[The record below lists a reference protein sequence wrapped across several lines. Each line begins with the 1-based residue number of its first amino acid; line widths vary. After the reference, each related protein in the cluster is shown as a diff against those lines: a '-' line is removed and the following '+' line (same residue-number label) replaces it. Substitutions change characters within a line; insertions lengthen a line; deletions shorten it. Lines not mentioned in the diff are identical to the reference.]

1 MATGKGKVPDGR
13 SCVVNSH
20 VRFDEEGA
28 SATTPRQLCKTQHKV
43 AVLAS
48 MALAWVFVF
57 PACADTCR
65 ILDDVKAS
73 VKSGWKKLEKYSDKI
88 AALREERK
96 SLPDSS
102 SWTKLWCD
110 TNKSDQDAKIRK
122 QLGRVRELLLSTN
135 AQKILEDV
143 DDIDEGIASIEED
156 IREAQKDRQL
166 ADEGDK
172 DSYTK
177 KLDELAE
184 KKVAL
189 QKRRREEAAKVCAE
203 LKALGLNVGGKA
215 AEECL
220 FTANLGD
227 IIDGVIVSKNVAVV
241 VENLRELMMVGD
253 VTASRR
259 YYGMYLVLVDV
270 QIACFEDY
278 LEKSRGGTWRGKL
291 ERMREDAIALR
302 DRAQAALA
310 TESFLPGQDAHLV
323 QSTRQNEATLKA
335 IDAYLKVLDSHEV
348 VISEKLATARKVR
361 EVIAISYET
370 LNLAGDFIQFAKS
383 SQNLFNS
390 LEQLTLPPIEL
401 FNDAAI
407 QQEFLEIT
415 KKLKED

>member
-1 MATGKGKVPDGR
+1 MKKQSR
-13 SCVVNSH
+13 I
-20 VRFDEEGA
+20 
-28 SATTPRQLCKTQHKV
+28 
-43 AVLAS
+43 VLVAS
-48 MALAWVFVF
+48 MALALVFAY
-57 PACADTCR
+57 PTRADTCK

-88 AALREERK
+88 AELREERK
-96 SLPDSS
+96 SLPETS

-135 AQKILEDV
+135 AQKILEEVDGLDEDIADV
-143 DDIDEGIASIEED
+143 EED
-156 IREAQKDRQL
+156 IRKAQAERQL

-172 DSYTK
+172 ADLAK
-177 KLDELAE
+177 KIDTLFG
-184 KKVAL
+184 KKSAL

-203 LKALGLNVGGKA
+203 LKALGLNVGGNA
-215 AEECL
+215 AAECL

-241 VENLRELMMVGD
+241 VENLRELMLVGD

-278 LEKSRGGTWRGKL
+278 LEKSRGGIWRGKL
-291 ERMREDAIALR
+291 ERMREEAIALR
-302 DRAQAALA
+302 ERAQAALA
-310 TESFLPGQDAHLV
+310 TESFLPGQDAHLA
-323 QSTRQNEATLKA
+323 QSTRQNTATLKA
-335 IDAYLKVLDSHEV
+335 IDAYLKVLDSHEA
-348 VISEKLATARKVR
+348 VIAEKLATARKVR

-383 SQNLFNS
+383 NQDLFKS

-407 QQEFLEIT
+407 QQEFIEIT

>member
-1 MATGKGKVPDGR
+1 MKKAIVLCMTFAFA
-13 SCVVNSH
+13 VV
-20 VRFDEEGA
+20 G
-28 SATTPRQLCKTQHKV
+28 V
-43 AVLAS
+43 AH
-48 MALAWVFVF
+48 
-57 PACADTCR
+57 ADTCK
-65 ILDDVKAS
+65 IVEDVKAS
-73 VKSGWKKLEKYSDKI
+73 VKSGWKKLEKFSDKI
-88 AALREERK
+88 AELREARK
-96 SLPDSS
+96 ELPDSS
-102 SWTKLWCD
+102 SWKYLWCD
-110 TNKSDQDAKIRK
+110 TNKSDQDKKIRA

-143 DDIDEGIASIEED
+143 DDIDEDIASIEEN

-172 DSYTK
+172 EGYTK
-177 KLDELAE
+177 KLDELAG
-184 KKVAL
+184 KKAAL
-189 QKRRREEAAKVCAE
+189 QKRRREEAAKVRAE
-203 LKALGLNVGGKA
+203 LKALGLDIGGKA

-227 IIDGVIVSKNVAVV
+227 IIDGVIVSKSVAAV

-270 QIACFEDY
+270 QIVCFEDY

-302 DRAQAALA
+302 DRAQGVLA
-310 TESFLPGQDAHLV
+310 SESYLPGQNAHLA
-323 QSTRQNEATLKA
+323 QSIRQNEATLKA
-335 IDAYLKVLDSHEV
+335 ITAYLQVLDSHEA
-348 VISEKLATARKVR
+348 VIAEKLATAQKVR

-383 SQNLFNS
+383 SQDLFNS

-407 QQEFLEIT
+407 QQEFNEIT
-415 KKLKED
+415 KKLKEE

>member
-1 MATGKGKVPDGR
+1 MKAQNKV
-13 SCVVNSH
+13 V
-20 VRFDEEGA
+20 
-28 SATTPRQLCKTQHKV
+28 
-43 AVLAS
+43 VLAS
-48 MALAWVFVF
+48 MVLALVSAYSTY
-57 PACADTCR
+57 ADTCK
-65 ILDDVKAS
+65 ILDDLKAS

-88 AALREERK
+88 AELREERK
-96 SLPDSS
+96 SLPETS

-135 AQKILEDV
+135 AQKILEEVDV
-143 DDIDEGIASIEED
+143 LDEDIAEVEED
-156 IREAQKDRQL
+156 IRKAQAERQL

-172 DSYTK
+172 ADYTK
-177 KLDELAE
+177 KIDTLFG
-184 KKVAL
+184 KKSAL

-203 LKALGLNVGGKA
+203 LKALGLNVGGNA
-215 AEECL
+215 AAECL

-241 VENLRELMMVGD
+241 VENLRELMLVGD

-278 LEKSRGGTWRGKL
+278 LEKSRGGIWRGKL

-302 DRAQAALA
+302 ERAQAALA
-310 TESFLPGQDAHLV
+310 TESFLPGQDAHLA
-323 QSTRQNEATLKA
+323 QSTRQNTATLKA
-335 IDAYLKVLDSHEV
+335 IDAYLKVLDSHEA
-348 VISEKLATARKVR
+348 VIAEKLATARKVR

-383 SQNLFNS
+383 NQDLFKS

-407 QQEFLEIT
+407 QQEFIEIT

>member
-1 MATGKGKVPDGR
+1 M
-13 SCVVNSH
+13 
-20 VRFDEEGA
+20 
-28 SATTPRQLCKTQHKV
+28 KTQNQV
-43 AVLAS
+43 SLSASLA
-48 MALAWVFVF
+48 LVFAF
-57 PACADTCR
+57 AHPACADACK
-65 ILDDVKAS
+65 IVDDVKAS
-73 VKSGWKKLEKYSDKI
+73 VKSGWNKLEKCSDKI
-88 AALREERK
+88 AELRKERRN
-96 SLPDSS
+96 LPDLS

-110 TNKSDQDAKIRK
+110 TTKSDQDAKIRR
-122 QLGRVRELLLSTN
+122 QLERMRELLLSTT
-135 AQKILEDV
+135 ARKILEEV
-143 DDIDEGIASIEED
+143 DDIDEDIAATEED

-172 DSYTK
+172 GDYTR
-177 KLDELAE
+177 KLDELAR
-184 KKVAL
+184 KKAAL
-189 QKRRREEAAKVCAE
+189 QRRRREEAAKVCAE

-227 IIDGVIVSKNVAVV
+227 IIDGVIVAKNVSVV
-241 VENLRELMMVGD
+241 VENLRQLMMVGD

-302 DRAQAALA
+302 ERAKVVLA
-310 TESFLPGQDAHLV
+310 SERYLPGQDAHLA

-335 IDAYLKVLDSHEV
+335 IDAYLKVLDSHEA
-348 VISEKLATARKVR
+348 VIAEKLATAQKVR

-370 LNLAGDFIQFAKS
+370 LNLAGDFIKFAKS
-383 SQNLFNS
+383 SQDLFNS

-407 QQEFLEIT
+407 QQEFMEIT

>member
-1 MATGKGKVPDGR
+1 MNARNKII
-13 SCVVNSH
+13 
-20 VRFDEEGA
+20 
-28 SATTPRQLCKTQHKV
+28 L
-43 AVLAS
+43 LAGL
-48 MALAWVFVF
+48 ALAFAF
-57 PACADTCR
+57 GHPACADTSK
-65 ILDDVKAS
+65 IVDDIKAS
-73 VKSGWKKLEKYSDKI
+73 VKSGWKNLEKCSAKI
-88 AALREERK
+88 AELREERK
-96 SLPDSS
+96 RLPDSS
-102 SWTKLWCD
+102 SWKKFWCD

-122 QLGRVRELLLSTN
+122 QLERMRELLLSTN
-135 AQKILEDV
+135 ARKILEDV
-143 DDIDEGIASIEED
+143 DDLDEDIADIEED
-156 IREAQKDRQL
+156 IREIQTERQL
-166 ADEGDK
+166 ADDADK
-172 DSYTK
+172 DDYTK
-177 KLDELAE
+177 KLDKLFS
-184 KKVAL
+184 KKTAL
-189 QKRRREEAAKVCAE
+189 QKRRREEAAKVRAE
-203 LKALGLNVGGKA
+203 LRALGLDIGGKA

-241 VENLRELMMVGD
+241 VENLRGLMMVGD

-302 DRAQAALA
+302 DRAQAVIA
-310 TESFLPGQDAHLV
+310 TEGYLPGQAAHLA

-335 IDAYLKVLDSHEV
+335 IDAYLKVLDSHEE
-348 VISEKLATARKVR
+348 VIAKKLSTARKVR

-383 SQNLFNS
+383 SQDLFNS

-407 QQEFLEIT
+407 QQEFIEIT

>member
-1 MATGKGKVPDGR
+1 MMVVDSFKVR
-13 SCVVNSH
+13 RCM
-20 VRFDEEGA
+20 
-28 SATTPRQLCKTQHKV
+28 KTQNKV

-48 MALAWVFVF
+48 MVLAWVFVF
-57 PACADTCR
+57 PTCADTSR

-73 VKSGWKKLEKYSDKI
+73 VKSGWKKLERYSDKI
-88 AALREERK
+88 AELREERK

-135 AQKILEDV
+135 AQKLLEEV
-143 DDIDEGIASIEED
+143 DDIDEDIAAIEED

-172 DSYTK
+172 DGYTRK
-177 KLDELAE
+177 IDELAG
-184 KKVAL
+184 KKAAL

-278 LEKSRGGTWRGKL
+278 LEKSRGGTWRGRL
-291 ERMREDAIALR
+291 NRMREDAIALR
-302 DRAQAALA
+302 ERAKAVIASQNY
-310 TESFLPGQDAHLV
+310 LPGQDASLL
-323 QSTRQNEATLKA
+323 QSSRQNEATLKA
-335 IDAYLKVLDSHEV
+335 IDAYLKVLDSHEA
-348 VISEKLATARKVR
+348 VIAEKLATARKVR

-415 KKLKED
+415 KKLK

>member
-1 MATGKGKVPDGR
+1 MKTQNELVLLAGLALA
-13 SCVVNSH
+13 
-20 VRFDEEGA
+20 FA
-28 SATTPRQLCKTQHKV
+28 SAR
-43 AVLAS
+43 
-48 MALAWVFVF
+48 
-57 PACADTCR
+57 PACADTCK
-65 ILDDVKAS
+65 IVDDVKAS

-88 AALREERK
+88 AELREERK
-96 SLPDSS
+96 SLPATS

-122 QLGRVRELLLSTN
+122 QLGRVRELLLSTS

-143 DDIDEGIASIEED
+143 DDIDEDIASIEEK

-172 DSYTK
+172 DGYTK
-177 KLDELAE
+177 KLDELAG
-184 KKVAL
+184 KKAAL
-189 QKRRREEAAKVCAE
+189 QKRRREAAATVCAE

-241 VENLRELMMVGD
+241 VENLRELMLVGD

-278 LEKSRGGTWRGKL
+278 LAKSRGGTWRGKL

-302 DRAQAALA
+302 DRAQEVLA
-310 TESFLPGQDAHLV
+310 SSNYLPGQDAHLA

-335 IDAYLKVLDSHEV
+335 IDAYLKVLDSHEA
-348 VISEKLATARKVR
+348 VIAEKLATAQKVR

-370 LNLAGDFIQFAKS
+370 LNLAGDFIQFAKT
-383 SQNLFNS
+383 SQDLFNS

-407 QQEFLEIT
+407 QQEFVEIT
-415 KKLKED
+415 KKLKAE

>member
-1 MATGKGKVPDGR
+1 MKTALALCMILAFAVA
-13 SCVVNSH
+13 
-20 VRFDEEGA
+20 GA
-28 SATTPRQLCKTQHKV
+28 SH
-43 AVLAS
+43 
-48 MALAWVFVF
+48 
-57 PACADTCR
+57 ADTCK
-65 ILDDVKAS
+65 IVEDVKAS

-96 SLPDSS
+96 DLPASS
-102 SWTKLWCD
+102 SWKYLWCD
-110 TNKSDQDAKIRK
+110 TNKSDQDAKIRA

-143 DDIDEGIASIEED
+143 DDIDEDIASIEEN

-172 DSYTK
+172 EGYTK
-177 KLDELAE
+177 KLDELAG
-184 KKVAL
+184 KKAAL
-189 QKRRREEAAKVCAE
+189 QKRRREEAAKVRAE
-203 LKALGLNVGGKA
+203 LKALGLDIGGKA

-227 IIDGVIVSKNVAVV
+227 IIDGVIVSKSVAAV

-270 QIACFEDY
+270 QITCFEDY
-278 LEKSRGGTWRGKL
+278 LEKSRGGTWRGRL

-302 DRAQAALA
+302 DRAQGVLA
-310 TESFLPGQDAHLV
+310 SESYLPGQNAHLA
-323 QSTRQNEATLKA
+323 QSIRQNEATLKA
-335 IDAYLKVLDSHEV
+335 ITAYLQVLDSHEA
-348 VISEKLATARKVR
+348 VIAEKLATAQKVR

-383 SQNLFNS
+383 SQDLFNS

-407 QQEFLEIT
+407 QQEFNEIT
-415 KKLKED
+415 KKLKEE

>member
-1 MATGKGKVPDGR
+1 MKTQNELVLLAGLALA
-13 SCVVNSH
+13 
-20 VRFDEEGA
+20 FA
-28 SATTPRQLCKTQHKV
+28 SAR
-43 AVLAS
+43 
-48 MALAWVFVF
+48 
-57 PACADTCR
+57 PACADTCK
-65 ILDDVKAS
+65 IVDDVKAS

-88 AALREERK
+88 AELREERK
-96 SLPDSS
+96 SLPATS

-122 QLGRVRELLLSTN
+122 QLGRVRELLLSTS

-143 DDIDEGIASIEED
+143 DDIDEDIASIEEK

-166 ADEGDK
+166 AVEGDK
-172 DSYTK
+172 DGYTK
-177 KLDELAE
+177 KLDELAG
-184 KKVAL
+184 KKAAL
-189 QKRRREEAAKVCAE
+189 QKRRREAAATVGEE

-241 VENLRELMMVGD
+241 VENLRELMLVGD

-278 LEKSRGGTWRGKL
+278 LAKSRGGTWRGKL

-302 DRAQAALA
+302 DRAQEVLA
-310 TESFLPGQDAHLV
+310 SSNYLPGQDAHLA

-335 IDAYLKVLDSHEV
+335 IDAYLKVLDSHEA
-348 VISEKLATARKVR
+348 VIAEKLATAQKVR

-370 LNLAGDFIQFAKS
+370 LNLAGDFIQFAKT
-383 SQNLFNS
+383 SQDLFNS

-407 QQEFLEIT
+407 QQEFVEIT
-415 KKLKED
+415 KKLKAE

>member
-1 MATGKGKVPDGR
+1 M
-13 SCVVNSH
+13 
-20 VRFDEEGA
+20 
-28 SATTPRQLCKTQHKV
+28 QTQKQIIL
-43 AVLAS
+43 LAS
-48 MALAWVFVF
+48 LALAFTF
-57 PACADTCR
+57 ARPACADTCK
-65 ILDDVKAS
+65 IVDDVKAS

-96 SLPDSS
+96 NLPATS

-143 DDIDEGIASIEED
+143 DDIDEEIASIEED
-156 IREAQKDRQL
+156 IREAQKERQL
-166 ADEGDK
+166 ADEADK
-172 DSYTK
+172 DGYTK
-177 KLDELAE
+177 KLDELAG
-184 KKVAL
+184 KKAAL

-253 VTASRR
+253 VMASRR

-302 DRAQAALA
+302 ERAQAALA
-310 TESFLPGQDAHLV
+310 SENYLPGQDAHLA
-323 QSTRQNEATLKA
+323 QSARQNEATLKA
-335 IDAYLKVLDSHEV
+335 IDAYLKVLDSHEA
-348 VISEKLATARKVR
+348 VIAEKLATAQKVR

-383 SQNLFNS
+383 SQDLFNS

-407 QQEFLEIT
+407 QQEFVEIT
-415 KKLKED
+415 KKLKAE

>member
-1 MATGKGKVPDGR
+1 MNARNKIVVWA
-13 SCVVNSH
+13 CVVL
-20 VRFDEEGA
+20 A
-28 SATTPRQLCKTQHKV
+28 AAV
-43 AVLAS
+43 AP
-48 MALAWVFVF
+48 
-57 PACADTCR
+57 PAHADTCK

-88 AALREERK
+88 AELREERK
-96 SLPDSS
+96 SLPETS

-122 QLGRVRELLLSTN
+122 QLGYVRELLLSTN
-135 AQKILEDV
+135 AQKILEEV
-143 DDIDEGIASIEED
+143 DELDEDIADIEED
-156 IREAQKDRQL
+156 IRKTQAERQL

-172 DSYTK
+172 ADFDK
-177 KLDELAE
+177 KLDTLFG
-184 KKVAL
+184 KKSAL

-203 LKALGLNVGGKA
+203 LKAIGLNVGGNA
-215 AEECL
+215 AAECL

-241 VENLRELMMVGD
+241 VENLRELMLVGD

-278 LEKSRGGTWRGKL
+278 LEKSRGGIWRGKL
-291 ERMREDAIALR
+291 ERMREEAIALR
-302 DRAQAALA
+302 ERAQAALA
-310 TESFLPGQDAHLV
+310 TESFLPGQDAHLA
-323 QSTRQNEATLKA
+323 QSTRQNTATLKA
-335 IDAYLKVLDSHEV
+335 IDAYLKVLDSHEA
-348 VISEKLATARKVR
+348 VIAEKLATARKVR

-383 SQNLFNS
+383 NQDLFKS

-407 QQEFLEIT
+407 QQEFQEIT
-415 KKLKED
+415 KKLK

>member
-1 MATGKGKVPDGR
+1 MSVQNKV
-13 SCVVNSH
+13 V
-20 VRFDEEGA
+20 
-28 SATTPRQLCKTQHKV
+28 
-43 AVLAS
+43 VLAS
-48 MALAWVFVF
+48 MALALVFVC
-57 PACADTCR
+57 PASADTCK

-88 AALREERK
+88 AELREERK
-96 SLPDSS
+96 SLPETS

-135 AQKILEDV
+135 AQKILEEVDV
-143 DDIDEGIASIEED
+143 LDEDITEVEED
-156 IREAQKDRQL
+156 IRKAQAERQL

-172 DSYTK
+172 ADYTK
-177 KLDELAE
+177 KIDTLFG
-184 KKVAL
+184 KKSAL

-203 LKALGLNVGGKA
+203 LKALGLNVGGNA
-215 AEECL
+215 AAECL

-302 DRAQAALA
+302 ERAQAALA
-310 TESFLPGQDAHLV
+310 TESYLPGQDAHLA
-323 QSTRQNEATLKA
+323 QSTRQNTATLKA
-335 IDAYLKVLDSHEV
+335 IDAYLKVLDSHEA
-348 VISEKLATARKVR
+348 VIAEKLATARKVR

-383 SQNLFNS
+383 NQDLFKS

-407 QQEFLEIT
+407 QQEFIEIT